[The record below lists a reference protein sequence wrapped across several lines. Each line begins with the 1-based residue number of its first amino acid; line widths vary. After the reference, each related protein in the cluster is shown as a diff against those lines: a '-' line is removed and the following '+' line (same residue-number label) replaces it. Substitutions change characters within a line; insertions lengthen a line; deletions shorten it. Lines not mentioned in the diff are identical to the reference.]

1 MLLILSAVGRVALD
15 TRLGCVS
22 REGNDESKR
31 IIDAINTFFWTVA
44 EVELRLPVWR
54 FYRTKA
60 YRAYIA
66 ALDSFRELCMRH
78 IDNAIRDMDCNAPA
92 TKNEEDISIIER
104 IVRRTGNPK
113 IAAVLAL
120 DLFLVGVDTVLIL
133 YFNCKVRQYILCS
146 LRRHP
151 WPSPPPSIS
160 SPETQTSKPNSIANC
175 DPSCRT
181 RTPSST
187 LPFSSECRI
196 CGPASRKRCA
206 CIRS

>member
-1 MLLILSAVGRVALD
+1 MSNTRTAVGRVALD

-22 REGNDESKR
+22 RQGNDESKR

-54 FYRTKA
+54 FYKTKA

-78 IDNAIRDMDCNAPA
+78 IDNAIAVTEAQRLDGVVKA
-92 TKNEEDISIIER
+92 EEDISIIER

-120 DLFLVGVDTVLIL
+120 DLFLVGVDTVG
-133 YFNCKVRQYILCS
+133 F
-146 LRRHP
+146 
-151 WPSPPPSIS
+151 
-160 SPETQTSKPNSIANC
+160 
-175 DPSCRT
+175 
-181 RTPSST
+181 
-187 LPFSSECRI
+187 
-196 CGPASRKRCA
+196 
-206 CIRS
+206 